1 MSLRSQAAPTH
12 QPLPAGLETFLWK
25 LPNLTKAD
33 RPSGN
38 SEQRSLAVLCCAVLC
53 CAVLWC
59 LQIQRVEAEQHL
71 LAKFL
76 LQLDRTAAVWRQVG
90 RLVH

>member
-1 MSLRSQAAPTH
+1 MSNGH
-12 QPLPAGLETFLWK
+12 
-25 LPNLTKAD
+25 
-33 RPSGN
+33 
-38 SEQRSLAVLCCAVLC
+38 SLCCAVLCCAVLC
-53 CAVLWC
+53 CAVLCCAVLCSAVLCCAVLCCGVVWW